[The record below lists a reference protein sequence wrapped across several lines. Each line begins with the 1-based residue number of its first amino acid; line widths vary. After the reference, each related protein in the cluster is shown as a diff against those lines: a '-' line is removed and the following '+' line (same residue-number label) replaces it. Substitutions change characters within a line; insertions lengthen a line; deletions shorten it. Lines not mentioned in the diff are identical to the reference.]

1 MTEFHSPM
9 PAPHIPDDLT
19 IPQFLFDYS
28 HPIQMARGPNEA
40 TWVIDAATGERY
52 GKEALKERTWGLANG
67 LSLKFGLGPTDTVGI
82 ISGNHLDFAIA
93 VWAAHRLG
101 ATVFTLNPTF
111 NAEEILPSIRDMQPA
126 LLFVHP
132 MALAA
137 ATTAATTVGLSLERI
152 VLLAT
157 STPVSPHPLATELI
171 ALGHD
176 NKSTH
181 SFVEYKL
188 APGEGK
194 TKTALCFPSS
204 GTTGVPKMAA
214 LPHASVIANVLQNAA
229 WDMGLGEVPIP
240 VKERRFRVGDV
251 SLAALPFFHIFG
263 LLINLQYHL
272 FCGMTVVIMPK
283 FDFRE
288 FLAAIKTYR
297 VNQLSLVPPIMVLF
311 SKHPAVVPADLTS
324 IRVVFA
330 GGAPVNQHFVKAMAE
345 MLPQAVVEQS
355 YGMTEVSGIV
365 GMPSLDRKISTGSGG
380 ILLPGN
386 SARVMKTII
395 EEDGTTRTEMAKAG
409 ESGELYLRGPSTATH
424 YVNNA
429 QISQETFVDGWVRTG
444 DEVYIDEKCEIYVL
458 DRIKDFI
465 KVRAFQVAPAELE
478 ARLAASPDVA
488 DVCVVPVPDEFSGQ
502 LPKAYVVLSA
512 AALERVAASANPDE
526 EREKIKAAL
535 AKDIA
540 ENKAKYKALAGGVE
554 FIEAIP
560 RNAAGKLLRRVLRAK
575 AAETAAAAAA

>member
-19 IPQFLFDYS
+19 IPQFLFDYQ
-28 HPIQMARGPNEA
+28 HPIQMARGPDEA

-82 ISGNHLDFAIA
+82 ISGNHLDFAIS

-137 ATTAATTVGLSLERI
+137 ATTAATTVGLSLDRI

-157 STPVSPHPLATELI
+157 STSMSPHPLATELI
-171 ALGHD
+171 ALGHET
-176 NKSTH
+176 KSTH
-181 SFVEYKL
+181 TFTEYKL

-240 VKERRFRVGDV
+240 VEERRFRVGDV

-263 LLINLQYHL
+263 LLIN
-272 FCGMTVVIMPK
+272 
-283 FDFRE
+283 
-288 FLAAIKTYR
+288 
-297 VNQLSLVPPIMVLF
+297 
-311 SKHPAVVPADLTS
+311 
-324 IRVVFA
+324 
-330 GGAPVNQHFVKAMAE
+330 
-345 MLPQAVVEQS
+345 
-355 YGMTEVSGIV
+355 
-365 GMPSLDRKISTGSGG
+365 ISTGSGG

-386 SARVMKTII
+386 SARVMKTIV

-429 QISQETFVDGWVRTG
+429 QISEETFVDGWVRTG

-512 AALERVAASANPDE
+512 AALERIASSTNSDE

-535 AKDIA
+535 VKDIV

-575 AAETAAAAAA
+575 AAETAAAA